1 MVLRFPEASK
11 KPRAA
16 HLRVS
21 SVPQPCHKRATS
33 VSQACH
39 HSPSSVS
46 QLTAGL
52 LYGDGGM
59 RGALRII
66 EVGNYEPAAVGIW
79 ASGMGDG

>member
-16 HLRVS
+16 LLRVS

-59 RGALRII
+59 RGALRINDTQGKSMKTI
-66 EVGNYEPAAVGIW
+66 KIN
-79 ASGMGDG
+79 DNQ